1 MSDKCIGVFVWM
13 LYTQGHDTWGT
24 AIPFGLD
31 NFTMQDVENIIAELR
46 KRLTH
51 ACDVTA
57 KVVAGD

>member
-1 MSDKCIGVFVWM
+1 M